1 MQIIAPADKES
12 VPPSIYALGER
23 IGNVSS
29 EVTLVLA
36 SLMDFDDASLPECN
50 VYNVGF
56 RFQCILVTD
65 SHHKAEGYDVN
76 IIVLS
81 INSDSF
87 TDKMMDLL
95 NSKGL
100 VPHRIL

>member
-1 MQIIAPADKES
+1 
-12 VPPSIYALGER
+12 
-23 IGNVSS
+23 
-29 EVTLVLA
+29 
-36 SLMDFDDASLPECN
+36 MDFDDASLPECN
-50 VYNVGF
+50 IYNVGF

-65 SHHKAEGYDVN
+65 FHHKAEGYDVD

-87 TDKMMDLL
+87 TDRMMDLL